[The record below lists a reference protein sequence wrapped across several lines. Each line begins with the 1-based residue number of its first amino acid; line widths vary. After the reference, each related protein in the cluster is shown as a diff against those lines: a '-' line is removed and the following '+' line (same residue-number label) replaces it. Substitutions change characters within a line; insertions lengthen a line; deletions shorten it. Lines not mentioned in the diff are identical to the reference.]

1 MKKNK
6 MFAPEKKL
14 VLSLALGSLFLV
26 ASMAHAQEI
35 KRIPLPNSDFP
46 ILQAV
51 VVPPNASTVYLS
63 GILPDVSNTAAPK
76 GSLEAFGDTETQTIS
91 IFHKIS
97 AALASQGL
105 TLGDIIQLKVFLV
118 GDPRKE
124 GKLDFAGFQSGYVK
138 FFATK
143 EQPNKPVRSAFQIA
157 GLALP
162 GALIEIEATAAK
174 VR

>member
-1 MKKNK
+1 MKKT
-6 MFAPEKKL
+6 AILPGLALSGLL
-14 VLSLALGSLFLV
+14 VFSLAAGS
-26 ASMAHAQEI
+26 AGAQEI

-51 VVPPNASTVYLS
+51 VVPPNASTIYFS
-63 GILPDVSNTAAPK
+63 GILPEVSNKDAPK
-76 GSLEAFGDTETQTIS
+76 GSIEAFGDTETQTVSVFRRIET
-91 IFHKIS
+91 
-97 AALASQGL
+97 ALASQGL
-105 TLGDIIQLKVFLV
+105 TLGDVIQLKVFLV
-118 GDPRKE
+118 GDPRKD
-124 GKLDFAGFQSGYVK
+124 GKLDFAGFQAGYTK

>member
-1 MKKNK
+1 MKRNK
-6 MFAPEKKL
+6 L
-14 VLSLALGSLFLV
+14 LLGVTLAGMMLAGG
-26 ASMAHAQEI
+26 AGAQEI

-51 VVPPNASTVYLS
+51 AVPPGASTIYFS
-63 GILPDVSNTAAPK
+63 GILPEVSNKEAPK
-76 GSLEAFGDTETQTIS
+76 GSIEAFGDTETQTIS
-91 IFHKIS
+91 VFRRIET
-97 AALASQGL
+97 ALAGQGL
-105 TLGDIIQLKVFLV
+105 TLGDVIQLKVFLV
-118 GDPRKE
+118 GDPSKG
-124 GKLDFAGFQSGYVK
+124 GKLDFAGFQAGYTK

-157 GLALP
+157 GLAPP